1 MSLPDKPNLD
11 ALLRTR
17 FQLNAAEEEIAKA
30 AERIK
35 NATANL
41 KKVCWHPEG
50 AREQHNRVFTWE
62 PPGSHGMSE
71 RSEIMCD
78 EVCSI
83 CGKKLSTNPL
93 KPTTKE
99 TPNK

>member
-1 MSLPDKPNLD
+1 MSLPDKPSLA

-35 NATANL
+35 NAAANL
-41 KKVCWHPEG
+41 KKVCWHPER

-71 RSEIMCD
+71 RSEIMID
-78 EVCSI
+78 ESCPI
-83 CGKKLSTNPL
+83 CGKHISSKPL
-93 KPTTKE
+93 
-99 TPNK
+99 NRCD